1 MNWIKLLPINI
12 WNRFMDARAP
22 RLEGGL
28 PLGNLVIEDKVSEK
42 QYFLPTER
50 RKVHIV
56 LQGKSGSGKSF
67 YIRHIAQH
75 DITAGRGFILFDLHG
90 DLILPLLWF
99 LVSKGVRA
107 DRVILIDPGNRQC
120 AVGLNPLE
128 ANDEQTR
135 FLIVAEVTR
144 NLADRWNFRGA
155 RTEELLRNSLFVL
168 SANGLTI
175 LELGVLLSSD
185 SFRERLLKEV
195 SNQEVREY
203 FQFRFDP
210 LSDAMKATLR
220 EPVLNKVTEFTADPH
235 FRYILGQRQS
245 TFSFD
250 DVLAEGKI
258 VLVNLNKG
266 LLGLHAITFGGLVLG
281 AFTAAIFRR
290 RNRQL
295 FTLFA
300 DEMQNLVTAET
311 NFDTL
316 FSEARKF
323 GVGIVTANQFSAQL
337 PAEMR
342 SAVQAVGTRI
352 FFQLS
357 PEDARHVA
365 DEIDG
370 GKNTTETLK
379 NLPVRHVVIKS
390 ANYPPQQVRTP
401 NVFTEKNSI
410 DVLLNDSNEI
420 YARRREEINADI
432 LERRP
437 KPESLKEVIDEWE

>member
-1 MNWIKLLPINI
+1 MDFIKHLPINL
-12 WNRFMDARAP
+12 WNKLMDARAP

-28 PLGNLVIEDKVSEK
+28 PLGNLVIEDKITDK
-42 QYFLPTER
+42 PYFLPTER

-67 YIRHIAQH
+67 YIRHIAQN
-75 DITAGRGFILFDLHG
+75 DIVAGRGFILFDLHG

-99 LVSKGVRA
+99 LVSKGVGA

-128 ANDEQTR
+128 ATDEQTR

-175 LELGVLLSSD
+175 LELGMLLSND
-185 SFRERLLKEV
+185 RFREQMLKKV
-195 SNQEVREY
+195 TNQDVREY
-203 FQFRFDP
+203 FLFRFDP

-220 EPVLNKVTEFTADPH
+220 EPVLNKVTELTADPH
-235 FRYILGQRQS
+235 FRYVVGQRKS

-250 DVLAEGKI
+250 DVLADGKI

-266 LLGLHAITFGGLVLG
+266 RLGLHAITFGGLVLG

-300 DEMQNLVTAET
+300 DEMQNLVTADT
-311 NFDTL
+311 DFDTL

-323 GVGIVTANQFSAQL
+323 GVGIVTANQFAAQL
-337 PAEMR
+337 PSTMR
-342 SAVQAVGTRI
+342 SAVQAVGTRV

-370 GKNTTETLK
+370 GKNMSEALRNLK
-379 NLPVRHVVIKS
+379 VRHVVIKS
-390 ANYPPQQVRTP
+390 GNFPPQQVRTP
-401 NVFTEKNSI
+401 DVFTEKTSI
-410 DVLLNDSNEI
+410 DALLNDSNAI

-432 LERRP
+432 LARRP
-437 KPESLKEVIDEWE
+437 KPDALKEAINEWE

>member
-1 MNWIKLLPINI
+1 MNWIKYLLINL
-12 WNRFMDARAP
+12 WNSLMDARAP
-22 RLEGGL
+22 KLEGGL
-28 PLGNLVIEDKVSEK
+28 PLGSLVIEDKITDRT
-42 QYFLPTER
+42 YFLPTER

-75 DITAGRGFILFDLHG
+75 DIVAGRGFILFDLHG

-107 DRVILIDPGNRQC
+107 DRVVLIDPGNRQC

-128 ANDEQTR
+128 ATDEQTR
-135 FLIVAEVTR
+135 FRIVAEVTR
-144 NLADRWNFRGA
+144 NLADRWSFRGA

-175 LELGVLLSSD
+175 LELGLLLSND
-185 SFRERLLKEV
+185 NFRERMLKQV
-195 SNQEVREY
+195 SNQDVREY

-210 LSDAMKATLR
+210 LSEAMKSTLR

-235 FRYILGQRQS
+235 FRYILGQRKS
-245 TFSFD
+245 TFSLD
-250 DVLAEGKI
+250 DVLADGKI

-266 LLGLHAITFGGLVLG
+266 RLGLHAITFGGLVLG

-290 RNRQL
+290 RNKEL
-295 FTLFA
+295 FTLYA
-300 DEMQNLVTAET
+300 DEMQNLVTADT
-311 NFDTL
+311 DFDTL

-323 GVGIVTANQFSAQL
+323 GIGIVTANQFGAQL

-365 DEIDG
+365 DEVDG
-370 GKNTTETLK
+370 GKNMSETLR

-390 ANYPPQQVRTP
+390 GNYPPQQVRTP
-401 NVFTEKNSI
+401 DVFTEKTSV
-410 DVLLNDSNEI
+410 DAFLNDSNAI
-420 YARRREEINADI
+420 YARRREDINADI
-432 LERRP
+432 LARRP
-437 KPESLKEVIDEWE
+437 KPQSGKEAMDGWE

>member
-1 MNWIKLLPINI
+1 
-12 WNRFMDARAP
+12 MDARAP
-22 RLEGGL
+22 KLEGGL
-28 PLGNLVIEDKVSEK
+28 PLGSLVIEDKATSK
-42 QYFLPTER
+42 TYFLPTER

-67 YIRHIAQH
+67 FIRHIAQH
-75 DITAGRGFILFDLHG
+75 DIDAGRGLILFDLHG
-90 DLILPLLWF
+90 DLILPLLWY
-99 LVSKGVRA
+99 LVSRGVRA
-107 DRVILIDPGNRQC
+107 DRVILVDPGNRQC
-120 AVGLNPLE
+120 AVALNPLE
-128 ANDEQTR
+128 ASDEQTR

-175 LELGVLLSSD
+175 LELGILLSND
-185 SFRERLLKEV
+185 SFRERMLKKV
-195 SNQEVREY
+195 SNQDVREY
-203 FQFRFDP
+203 FLYRFDP
-210 LSDAMKATLR
+210 LSDAMKSTLR

-235 FRYILGQRQS
+235 FRYILGQRKS

-250 DVLAEGKI
+250 DVLADGKI

-266 LLGLHAITFGGLVLG
+266 RLGLHAITFGGLVLG

-290 RNRQL
+290 RNKQL

-300 DEMQNLVTAET
+300 DEMQNLVTADT
-311 NFDTL
+311 DFDTL

-323 GVGIVTANQFSAQL
+323 GVGIVTANQFAAQL

-370 GKNTTETLK
+370 GKNTAEVLR
-379 NLPVRHVVIKS
+379 NLPVRHAVIKS
-390 ANYPPQQVRTP
+390 GNYPPQHVRTP
-401 NVFTEKNSI
+401 NVFTERTSI
-410 DVLLNDSNEI
+410 DALLNDSYAI
-420 YARRREEINADI
+420 YARRRDEIDADI

-437 KPESLKEVIDEWE
+437 KPDVLKEVIDAWE

>member
-1 MNWIKLLPINI
+1 MNWIKYLPINL
-12 WNRFMDARAP
+12 WNSLVDARAP
-22 RLEGGL
+22 KLEGGL
-28 PLGNLVIEDKVSEK
+28 PLGNLIIEDKLTDK
-42 QYFLPTER
+42 PYYLPTER

-75 DITAGRGFILFDLHG
+75 DIVAGRGLILFDLHG

-99 LVSKGVRA
+99 LVSRGVRA
-107 DRVILIDPGNRQC
+107 DRVILVDPGNRQC

-144 NLADRWNFRGA
+144 NLADRWSFRGA

-175 LELGVLLSSD
+175 LELGILLSND
-185 SFRERLLKEV
+185 GFRERMLKKV
-195 SNQEVREY
+195 SNQDVREY
-203 FQFRFDP
+203 FLYRFDP
-210 LSDAMKATLR
+210 LSEAMKSTLR

-235 FRYILGQRQS
+235 FRYILGQRKS

-250 DVLAEGKI
+250 DVLADGKI

-266 LLGLHAITFGGLVLG
+266 LLGIHSITIGGLVLG

-290 RNRQL
+290 RNKEL

-300 DEMQNLVTAET
+300 DEMQNLVTADT
-311 NFDTL
+311 DFDTL

-323 GVGIVTANQFSAQL
+323 GVGIVTANQFAAQL
-337 PAEMR
+337 PPEMR

-370 GKNTTETLK
+370 GKSTAETLR
-379 NLPVRHVVIKS
+379 NLPVRYAVIKS
-390 ANYPPQQVRTP
+390 GNYPPQQVRTP
-401 NVFTEKNSI
+401 NVFTERTSI
-410 DVLLNDSNEI
+410 DALLNGSNAI
-420 YARRREEINADI
+420 YARRREEIDADI

-437 KPESLKEVIDEWE
+437 KPEVLKEVIDAWE